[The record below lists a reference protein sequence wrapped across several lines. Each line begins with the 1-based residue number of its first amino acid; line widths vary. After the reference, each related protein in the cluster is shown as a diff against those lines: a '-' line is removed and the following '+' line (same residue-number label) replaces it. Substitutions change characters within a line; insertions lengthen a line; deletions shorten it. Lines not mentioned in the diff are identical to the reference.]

1 MNYLHREE
9 SPLTPK
15 EWEAI
20 DSTVVS
26 VAKNNLVGRRFVEL
40 TPALDP
46 SIQTVAYD
54 TISNTSND
62 GACGLFG
69 DKECG
74 LVKVKSRKF
83 LPIPQI
89 YKDFKIHWRDIET
102 SRKLNIP
109 LDLGVVAAAT
119 REVAIAEDRFIF
131 KGDEET
137 GYPGLLNVEGRSV
150 VKKSNFDEE
159 GGVFTTAL
167 NCVETLVKNGFTANL
182 AFVMNPKDYTKT
194 FRVYKNTGTLEI
206 NHIKELFDVGVFTS
220 YAVEEGKAV
229 AVSTGTENMDIF
241 MVQDMITS
249 FIAYENMDYYFR
261 VFEIL
266 AFRIKNPS
274 AVVTAE

>member
-1 MNYLHREE
+1 MNFLHREE

-15 EWEAI
+15 EWESLDNVVI
-20 DSTVVS
+20 ST
-26 VAKNNLVGRRFVEL
+26 AKNNLIGRRFIEL

-46 SIQTVAYD
+46 SIQAVAYD
-54 TISNTSND
+54 IISKTDD

-74 LVKVKSRKF
+74 IVKVKSRRF

-102 SRKLNIP
+102 SRKLNTP
-109 LDLGVVAAAT
+109 LDFGIVASAT
-119 REVAIAEDRFIF
+119 REVAISEDRFIF
-131 KGDEET
+131 QGDEEI

-150 VKKSNFDEE
+150 VKKYSFDEE
-159 GGVFTTAL
+159 GGVFKTAL
-167 NCVETLVKNGFTANL
+167 SCVETLVKNGFTTNL

-194 FRVYKNTGTLEI
+194 FRIYGNTGTLEI
-206 NHIKELFDVGVFTS
+206 NHIKELFDVGVFTN
-220 YAVEEGKAV
+220 YAVDEGKAV
-229 AVSTGTENMDIF
+229 AVATGVENMDIF
-241 MVQDMITS
+241 IVQDMITS
-249 FIAYENMDYYFR
+249 FLAYENMDYYFR

-274 AVVTAE
+274 AVATVE